1 MRGGTNGHVVVVAE
15 NGDVVEGTGH
25 SAEEDAAISGISII
39 ASSGLG
45 EVCTQC
51 GMGL

>member
-1 MRGGTNGHVVVVAE
+1 MRGGTNGYAVVVAE

-25 SAEEDAAISGISII
+25 SAEEDAAISGTSMI

-45 EVCTQC
+45 K
-51 GMGL
+51 L